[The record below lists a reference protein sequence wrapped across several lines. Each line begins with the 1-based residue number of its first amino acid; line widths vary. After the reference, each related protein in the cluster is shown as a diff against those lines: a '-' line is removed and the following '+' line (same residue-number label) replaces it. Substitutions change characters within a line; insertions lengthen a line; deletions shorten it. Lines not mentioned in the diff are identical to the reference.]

1 MWDFLRKRTLTQWI
15 VVSMI
20 VGVAIGFYYPDLG
33 KSLKPFS
40 DIFIR
45 MIQSIVGPILFGTL
59 VMGIAGH
66 GDDLKRVGRLAIR
79 SLIYFE
85 IVTTVALFVGL
96 LAVNVMK
103 PGVGI
108 ALDKPA
114 ATGQELV
121 GHQASFGALLEH

>member
-1 MWDFLRKRTLTQWI
+1 M
-15 VVSMI
+15 V
-20 VGVAIGFYYPDLG
+20 VGVAIGFYYPDFG

-40 DIFIR
+40 DVFIR

-79 SLIYFE
+79 SLVYFE
-85 IVTTVALFVGL
+85 IVTTIALFVGL
-96 LAVNVMK
+96 MAVNVVK

-114 ATGQELV
+114 TTGQQLV
-121 GHQASFGALLEH
+121 GNQATFGTMLQHMVPASFFEALAN